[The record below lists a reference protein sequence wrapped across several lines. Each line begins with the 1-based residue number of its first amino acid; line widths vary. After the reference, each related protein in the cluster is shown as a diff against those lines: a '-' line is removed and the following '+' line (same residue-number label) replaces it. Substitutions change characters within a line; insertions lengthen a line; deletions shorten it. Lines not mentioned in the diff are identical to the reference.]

1 MSKKLAIRAAILIV
15 SMVLL
20 FTGYQWFQS
29 WSLDPENE
37 AKVDTAGAIAA
48 LEMTGS
54 DPKAVV
60 FLADGTEKSAP
71 ALPEGRQD
79 REISWGATGSHV
91 FISSNREDDSF
102 NIYRWNPI
110 SGAFDRRSQ
119 GTRSKAAPFFVLD
132 GTVESQ
138 RRGLV
143 TGGGAVSIFDP
154 KMMTMEQ
161 ILPPLEIGVDSSDDG
176 GGMVGP
182 MSGAYKSIGDSFK
195 SARYIGG
202 NKLIYTL
209 MRREGGEVLVVS
221 NLEPVQR
228 PDGTMS
234 PPPPMP
240 ILAGRKLAWDVAPNG
255 AAVVA
260 INDFQWPDPDQV
272 PPDFVKNGEATTPFR
287 HALMSLPSPTGGAG
301 QQQGPIVV
309 FPDSGQKAGDLSVSP
324 DGSMVAVVIGVEKDE
339 NFVPQGLIV
348 FPNMPG
354 GGQQGVPIS
363 EGAIS
368 APSWSPD
375 GKELVYLK
383 TSGGKRGIFRVS
395 ATGGVEK
402 RVGKTDKDYRSPKFS
417 PQAAS

>member
-15 SMVLL
+15 SMVIL

-37 AKVDTAGAIAA
+37 AKVDTSGAIAA
-48 LEMTGS
+48 LEMVGS
-54 DPKAVV
+54 NSQAVA
-60 FLADGTEKSAP
+60 FLADGTEKVAP
-71 ALPEGRQD
+71 KLPEGKDD

-91 FISSNREDDSF
+91 FISSNREDEAF
-102 NIYRWNPI
+102 NIYRWNPV
-110 SGAFDRRSQ
+110 SGAFDRRTQ
-119 GTRSKAAPFFVLD
+119 GTRSKAAPFFLLD
-132 GTVESQ
+132 GTIESQ
-138 RRGLV
+138 RNGLV
-143 TGGGAVSIFDP
+143 TGGGAVSIYDP

-161 ILPPLEIGVDSSDDG
+161 ILPPLERGVDSSDEG

-182 MSGAYKSIGDSFK
+182 MSGAYKNIGDSFK
-195 SARYIGG
+195 SARYVGG
-202 NKLIYTL
+202 TKLIYTL
-209 MRREGGEVLVVS
+209 MRREGGEVLVAS
-221 NLEPVQR
+221 RLEPVQR

-240 ILAGRKLAWDVAPNG
+240 LLAGRKLAWDVAPNG

-260 INDFQWPDPDQV
+260 ISDFQWPIADQV
-272 PPDFVKNGEATTPFR
+272 PPEFIKDGEPVAPFS
-287 HALMSLPSPTGGAG
+287 HGLMSIPSPNEAGG
-301 QQQGPIVV
+301 QQGPIVI
-309 FPDSGQKAGDLSVSP
+309 FPDSGQRAGDLSVSP
-324 DGSMVAVVIGVEKDE
+324 DGSRVAVVIGIDKDE

-348 FPNMPG
+348 FPNIPG
-354 GGQQGVPIS
+354 GGQQGVPLT

-395 ATGGVEK
+395 STGGVEK